1 MEKENLKT
9 TKFFSWTLMK
19 QSIKSNLTLM
29 IAITVVMCL
38 MTVVMNYASSLI
50 GMASNDEEI
59 TEAQTDFYSHLYILA
74 SYNET
79 AGTDLSYEDFIA
91 SDDKTM
97 YETVFT
103 YANSSSTELNLS
115 TEAFEESIE
124 ILEDSDVSVDTYVR
138 EFEYVYALGNVQGCF
153 SDEALSVDDMLLT
166 MFEAMGISSD
176 LLNTMSSMDTA
187 SMLNIMYYTV
197 MGILPMLIFI
207 VVAANSLIAD
217 QVDKGSMAYI
227 LSTPI
232 ERRAVSI
239 TQALYMVFA
248 PLVMIA
254 IVCCFRLGSS
264 FIFFEEVEVLRTIV
278 LFLGMYILIE
288 AFAGICYLG
297 SSFANTSGKS
307 YGFGGGLTVWFFL
320 ASLISMFGMEDM
332 VNAGMGVEELGNFG
346 YTTII
351 TLFDVSSIS
360 TIGTGSV
367 DTTFVWKLAILAI
380 IALACYVIGGMKFKK
395 KDLPL

>member
-91 SDDKTM
+91 SDDTSM

-176 LLNTMSSMDTA
+176 LLNTMSSMDTT